1 MKSGSDAARAHFQAV
16 LEGLDEG
23 VLALNAEGHVTHV
36 NTVALTLLELKE
48 PPLGRTL
55 HETIRVPALHE
66 VVEDVRP
73 DSPVTVEFDMPV
85 APPRRLLARVT
96 RHGETDGITA
106 VFHDLTELRQVEAV
120 RKDFVANV
128 SHELRTPVSIILANT
143 ETLLDGALDDK
154 EHAEVFLAGLRR
166 NAERLSSLISDLL
179 VISRL
184 DAGQYTLELGA
195 VNVATIIRRAVNAMS
210 AAAKK
215 RELRLSAQLEDTE
228 LQANADEEAFQKV
241 LFNLLDNAVK
251 YTERGGEIV
260 VSAVPVGSRVRL
272 EVRDTGPGIEPG
284 LRPRIFER
292 FYRIDPGR
300 SREMGGTGLG
310 LSIVKNLT
318 ESMGGAVGVEAAV
331 PRGTVFWVS
340 LDAAN
345 VDRRAPVLKKNDAAQ
360 VSLLESPPAQ
370 QIRSQTRPADGS
382 KREEASA
389 QDAYDRDLTEIRK
402 RLLLMVGSVEEMIS
416 LSLRS
421 LVDHDAT
428 LAERTIRSDRRVNR
442 AEIEIDELCLV
453 ILENYRPSVAD
464 LRFVTLALKMV
475 VDLERIGDLAVNICE
490 RAIDLATE
498 PLLHPYTELG
508 QMAEIVREMLRDVVD
523 AFVDNDA
530 EKAQRVIERDDLVDH
545 IYTNTFRATL
555 DLMVEHAE
563 RVERGVHIQS
573 IAKWLERMADHITN
587 MAEQIIFAV
596 KGKDIR
602 HMGKLDVR

>member
-1 MKSGSDAARAHFQAV
+1 MTGEGTDHAQFQAV
-16 LEGLDEG
+16 LDGLDEG
-23 VLALNAEGHVTHV
+23 VLALNADERVTHV
-36 NTVALTLLELKE
+36 NTVSLSLLDLKY

-55 HETIRVPALHE
+55 HEAIRVPALHD
-66 VVEDVRP
+66 VVHAAHP
-73 DSPVTVEFDMPV
+73 GKPATVEFDMPV
-85 APPRRLLARVT
+85 VPPRRLLARVT
-96 RHGETDGITA
+96 KHVENGGITV
-106 VFHDLTELRQVEAV
+106 VFHDLTELRQLESV

-143 ETLLDGALDDK
+143 ETLLDGALEDK
-154 EHAEVFLAGLRR
+154 EHAEGFLGALRR

-184 DAGQYTLELGA
+184 DAGQYALELDA
-195 VNVATIIRRAVNAMS
+195 VNVATIIRRAVNSMK
-210 AAAKK
+210 AAADK
-215 RELRLSAQLEDTE
+215 RDLSLSSQLSDSE
-228 LQANADEEAFQKV
+228 LQVVADEEALQKV
-241 LFNLLDNAVK
+241 IFNLLDNAVK
-251 YTERGGEIV
+251 YADRGGEIV
-260 VSAVPVGSRVRL
+260 VSAKLIGSRVHL

-284 LRPRIFER
+284 LRRRIFER

-318 ESMGGAVGVEAAV
+318 ESMGGAVGVEGAT

-345 VDRRAPVLKKNDAAQ
+345 VTQRAPVLQKAPDQFGAA
-360 VSLLESPPAQ
+360 LDFPAAQ
-370 QIRSQTRPADGS
+370 QIRSETRPV
-382 KREEASA
+382 
-389 QDAYDRDLTEIRK
+389 DAAKPKNPNARDAHEKGLVEIRK

-416 LSLRS
+416 LALQSLI
-421 LVDHDAT
+421 DHDAA
-428 LAERTIRSDRRVNR
+428 LAGRTIRSDRRVNR

-453 ILENYRPSVAD
+453 MLENHRPADAD
-464 LRFVTLALKMV
+464 LRFITLALKMV

-490 RAIDLATE
+490 RAIDLANE
-498 PLLHPYTELG
+498 PMLHPYSELG
-508 QMAEIVREMLRDVVD
+508 QMAGIVREMLRDVVD

-530 EKAQRVIERDDLVDH
+530 DKAQQVIERDDLVDH
-545 IYTNTFRATL
+545 FYTDIFRTTL
-555 DLMVEHAE
+555 DLMLGHVE